1 MQGNSSSK
9 TQGEYKGRGVPNLS
23 FPNPG
28 DYHRAIAD
36 FLRKARSGERLEEAR
51 GKKFTKMRVWL
62 KAGENDSEE
71 LISHSSKEAHN

>member
-9 TQGEYKGRGVPNLS
+9 TQGEYKGRRVPNLS

-36 FLRKARSGERLEEAR
+36 FLRKTRRGERLEGGE
-51 GKKFTKMRVWL
+51 GKEIHEDESVAQSWR
-62 KAGENDSEE
+62 E
-71 LISHSSKEAHN
+71 